1 MTWAANLWHTPGTG
15 YVDLD
20 STCVCHGSDYWC
32 AMIELQGGLA
42 LITGASRGIG
52 EKLAHAFAERGMR
65 LLLTARSAT
74 DLEAVAAR
82 LRAKQVD
89 VHTVAMDVTDR
100 RAREELV
107 QLAETQLGGVRLLVN
122 NAGVEKIGK
131 YEALTE
137 DDVEHIVNVNLL
149 APMHLTRLVLVGMQG
164 RRSGHVLNMASMAGL
179 FGAAHAETYTATKHG
194 LVGFTRSLRASAFE
208 DNTGVSA
215 SVVCPGF
222 VDDVGMYNL
231 MRKNHGA
238 KTSSLFHQ
246 VLSGLR
252 HGGHALLRTCSVCQ
266 EEWPPSKVPTVCA
279 RSVEKTLTDAPAPP
293 SWRSVPWFTRA
304 GADGL
309 SALWLLDRYSQGPG

>member
-1 MTWAANLWHTPGTG
+1 
-15 YVDLD
+15 
-20 STCVCHGSDYWC
+20 
-32 AMIELQGGLA
+32 MIELQGGLA

-89 VHTVAMDVTDR
+89 VHTLAMDVTDR
-100 RAREELV
+100 RAREDLV

-131 YEALTE
+131 YETLTE
-137 DDVEHIVNVNLL
+137 EDVEHIVNVNLL
-149 APMHLTRLVLVGMQG
+149 APMHLTRLVLVGMQE

-238 KTSSLFHQ
+238 KTSSLFPAVQ
-246 VLSGLR
+246 SRDVVKAALRAVLQDLPDVLVSMGPMRLGLAVHSLAPR
-252 HGGHALLRTCSVCQ
+252 LGELVGRQIGANKAFSEVANRRRS
-266 EEWPPSKVPTVCA
+266 PT
-279 RSVEKTLTDAPAPP
+279 SE
-293 SWRSVPWFTRA
+293 
-304 GADGL
+304 
-309 SALWLLDRYSQGPG
+309 